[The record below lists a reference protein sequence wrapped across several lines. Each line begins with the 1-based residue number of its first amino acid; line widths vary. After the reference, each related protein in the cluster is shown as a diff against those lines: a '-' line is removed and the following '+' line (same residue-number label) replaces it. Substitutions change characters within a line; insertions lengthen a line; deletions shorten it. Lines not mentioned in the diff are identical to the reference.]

1 MIQPG
6 VTGKLA
12 ESKKSLGTFDGVF
25 TPSILTILGVIMY
38 LKLGWV
44 VGNVGLSKTLLIVTL
59 ATSITFLTG
68 LSIAA
73 IATDHRVRAGGAYY
87 MISRSLGLEAG
98 GAVGIPLFL
107 AQALSVSLYTVGF
120 AESFTAVFPQFS
132 QELIVSLTIILVAG
146 IALLSPRLA
155 IRTQYLVMGV
165 VLISI
170 LSLLFGKPISTEVA
184 GASGTVSDP
193 VGFWTAFAVF
203 FPAVTGITVGVNLS
217 GDLKDPSRSIPLGT
231 FLAIGTGYLVYMIL
245 PVILAF
251 RAGPEAL
258 ISDPLIMRPMSLWGN
273 TILLGVWGGAL
284 SSAVGSILGAP
295 RVLQALA
302 RDNVLPA
309 SLQWLGKGTG
319 PDDSPR
325 TGTVVTLIF
334 SGTAAYFGNLEVIAP
349 VLTMF
354 FLTTYG
360 ALNVA
365 AGLERFLR
373 SPSFRPKIKI
383 HWAFSLLGAVGCFWV
398 MALINSGA
406 TLVASIFVGSV
417 YVWLKK
423 RELTAA
429 WGDLRRGLW
438 MAIIRTG
445 LLALRKGS
453 DARNWRPNILVFSG
467 SPTRRW
473 HLIDLANSFSRSQGL
488 LTVSTVV
495 PEESISPERSTALE
509 SKIRN
514 YCERRG
520 VQSLVRV
527 IPAPD
532 AYSGV
537 RKLVE
542 AYGVGPLIP
551 NSVLLGQNYELSKDR
566 KKFCSLVKDL
576 YTAKRNVFILRAVE
590 ESGFRKRKR
599 IDIWWG
605 GLQGNGALMLILG
618 YLTQT
623 SLMWKGSEVHLRMVV
638 KDEIAKQEALQNLKG
653 IIEKTR
659 TNFIPHVITS
669 DKQKFAEQVLEHSR
683 DADLVFLGIR
693 KPDDNFLNYWDELL
707 TNTNDLP
714 ATVFILAAE
723 EIAFKDVLIHD

>member
-1 MIQPG
+1 M
-6 VTGKLA
+6 VGKLA

-25 TPSILTILGVIMY
+25 APSILTILGVIMY

-44 VGNVGLSKTLLIVTL
+44 VGNVGLYKTLLIVTL
-59 ATSITFLTG
+59 ATSITFLTS

-73 IATDHRVRAGGAYY
+73 IATDQRVRGGGAYY
-87 MISRSLGLEAG
+87 MISRSLGLEVG

-107 AQALSVSLYTVGF
+107 AQAFSVSLYTVGF
-120 AESFTAVFPQFS
+120 SESFTAVYPQLS
-132 QELIVSLTIILVAG
+132 QKFVVTVTIMVVTG
-146 IALLSPRLA
+146 IALLSPKLA

-165 VLISI
+165 VLLSF

-184 GASGTVSDP
+184 GVSGTVSEP
-193 VGFWTAFAVF
+193 VGFWVVFAVF

-217 GDLKDPSRSIPLGT
+217 GDLRDPGKSIPIGT

-251 RAGPEAL
+251 RAAPEAL
-258 ISDPLIMRPMSLWGN
+258 VADPLIMRPMSVWGEA
-273 TILLGVWGGAL
+273 ILLGIWGGAL

-302 RDNVLPA
+302 RDNVLPT
-309 SLQWLGKGTG
+309 SLQWLGRGTG
-319 PDDSPR
+319 PGDTPR
-325 TGTVVTLIF
+325 IGTIITLILAGTV
-334 SGTAAYFGNLEVIAP
+334 AYLGDLEAIAP
-349 VLTMF
+349 ILTMF

-373 SPSFRPKIKI
+373 SPSFRPKFKI
-383 HWAFSLLGAVGCFWV
+383 HWGFSLIGAVGCFWV

-406 TLVASIFVGSV
+406 TLVASCFVGGV

-438 MAIIRTG
+438 MAVIRTG
-445 LLALRKGS
+445 LLGLRQGS
-453 DARNWRPNILVFSG
+453 DARNWRPYTLVFSG

-473 HLIDLANSFSRSQGL
+473 HLVDLANCFCHSQGL

-495 PEESISPERSTALE
+495 PEKSVTPERTSVLE
-509 SKIRN
+509 SKIRD
-514 YCERRG
+514 YCEKRG
-520 VQSLVRV
+520 VQALVRV
-527 IPAPD
+527 VPAPD
-532 AYSGV
+532 PYSGV
-537 RKLVE
+537 RRLVE

-551 NSVLLGQNYELSKDR
+551 NSVLLGQDHELSKDR
-566 KKFCSLVKDL
+566 KQFTSLVHYL
-576 YTAKRNVFILRAVE
+576 YRAKRNVFILRTDE
-590 ESGFRKRKR
+590 EKGFRERKR

-623 SLMWKGSEVHLRMVV
+623 SLKWKGSEVHLRMVV
-638 KDEIAKQEALQNLKG
+638 ADESAEKEAFHNLQG

-659 TNFIPHVITS
+659 TNFITHVITS
-669 DKQKFAEQVLEHSR
+669 KNRKFRDLVTEHSK
-683 DADLVFLGIR
+683 DADLVFLGIAR
-693 KPDDNFLNYWDELL
+693 PDDNLEGYWDKLL
-707 TNTNDLP
+707 IETDNLP
-714 ATVFILAAE
+714 ATVFVLASE
-723 EIAFKDVLIHD
+723 EIAFKDVLLHD

>member
-1 MIQPG
+1 
-6 VTGKLA
+6 
-12 ESKKSLGTFDGVF
+12 
-25 TPSILTILGVIMY
+25 MY

-44 VGNVGLSKTLLIVTL
+44 VGNVGLYKTLLIVTL

-73 IATDHRVRAGGAYY
+73 IATDQRVRGGGAYY

-120 AESFTAVFPQFS
+120 AESFTAVFPRFT
-132 QELIVSLTIILVAG
+132 QEFIVMATIIVVAG

-155 IRTQYLVMGV
+155 IRTQYVVMGV
-165 VLISI
+165 VVLSI
-170 LSLLFGKPISTEVA
+170 ISLLFGSAISTEVA
-184 GASGTVSDP
+184 GASGTISEP
-193 VGFWTAFAVF
+193 VGFWEAFAVF

-217 GDLKDPSRSIPLGT
+217 GDLKDPGRSIPLGT

-251 RAGPEAL
+251 RAGSEAL
-258 ISDPLIMRPMSLWGN
+258 VADPLIMRPMSAWGDA
-273 TILLGVWGGAL
+273 ILLGVWGGAL

-302 RDNVLPA
+302 RDNVLPS
-309 SLQWLGKGTG
+309 SLRWMGRGTG
-319 PDDSPR
+319 PDDTPR
-325 TGTVVTLIF
+325 IGTIITLIF
-334 SGTAAYFGNLEVIAP
+334 AGTAAYLGNLEIIAP

-373 SPSFRPKIKI
+373 SPSFRPKFKI

-406 TLVASIFVGSV
+406 TLVASIFVGGV
-417 YVWLKK
+417 YIWLKK

-438 MAIIRTG
+438 MAVIRTG
-445 LLALRKGS
+445 LLGLRQES
-453 DARNWRPNILVFSG
+453 DARNWRPYTLVFSG
-467 SPTRRW
+467 APTRRW
-473 HLIDLANSFSRSQGL
+473 HLVDLANCFSHSQGL

-495 PEESISPERSTALE
+495 PEESITPERSGVLE
-509 SKIRN
+509 SKIRD

-520 VQSLVRV
+520 VRALVRV

-537 RKLVE
+537 KRLVE

-551 NSVLLGQNYELSKDR
+551 NSVLLGQNHELSKDR
-566 KKFCSLVKDL
+566 KKFCSLVSDL
-576 YTAKRNVFILRAVE
+576 YRAKRNVFILRAE
-590 ESGFRKRKR
+590 EKMGFRQRKR

-623 SLMWKGSEVHLRMVV
+623 SLIWKGSEVHLRMVV
-638 KDEIAKQEALQNLKG
+638 KDEKAKEETFRNLQG
-653 IIEKTR
+653 IIERTR

-669 DKQKFAEQVLEHSR
+669 SGQNFWDLVLEHSQ

-693 KPDDNFLNYWDELL
+693 KPQDDFVNYWDKLL
-707 TNTNDLP
+707 TETTNLP
-714 ATVFILAAE
+714 ATVFVLASE
-723 EIAFKDVLIHD
+723 EIDFKDVLLHD

>member
-1 MIQPG
+1 MVEI
-6 VTGKLA
+6 LA

-44 VGNVGLSKTLLIVTL
+44 VGNVGLTKTLLIVTL

-73 IATDHRVRAGGAYY
+73 IATDHRVRTGGAYY
-87 MISRSLGLEAG
+87 MVSRSLGLEAG

-107 AQALSVSLYTVGF
+107 AQALSVSLYIVGF
-120 AESFTAVFPQFS
+120 AESLTAVIPQYTQGS
-132 QELIVSLTIILVAG
+132 VVLTTIVFVAG
-146 IALLSPRLA
+146 IALLSPKFA

-165 VLISI
+165 VALSI
-170 LSLLFGKPISTEVA
+170 LSLFLGGKISPEVA
-184 GASGTVSDP
+184 GVSGTISDP
-193 VGFWTAFAVF
+193 VGFWEVFAVF

-217 GDLKDPSRSIPLGT
+217 GNLKNPGKSIPLGT
-231 FLAIGTGYLVYMIL
+231 FLAIGVGYLVYMIL
-245 PVILAF
+245 PVLLAL
-251 RAGPEAL
+251 RASPDL
-258 ISDPLIMRPMSLWGN
+258 LVTNPLVMMPMSLWGDA
-273 TILLGVWGGAL
+273 ILLGIWGGAL

-302 RDNVLPA
+302 RDNVLPR
-309 SLQWLGKGTG
+309 SLHWLGKGHG
-319 PDDSPR
+319 QDDTPR
-325 TGTVVTLIF
+325 IGTVVTLAF
-334 SGTAAYFGNLEVIAP
+334 AGGAAYVGDLEVIAP

-373 SPSFRPKIKI
+373 SPSFRPKFRV
-383 HWAFSLLGAVGCFWV
+383 HWSFSFLGAIGCVSV
-398 MALINSGA
+398 MSLINPGA
-406 TLVASIFVGSV
+406 TLVASFFVIGV
-417 YVWLKK
+417 YLLLKK
-423 RELTAA
+423 RALTVA

-445 LLALRKGS
+445 LLGLRAGS
-453 DARNWRPNILVFSG
+453 DARNWRPYTLVFSG
-467 SPTRRW
+467 APTRRW
-473 HLIDLANSFSRSQGL
+473 HLVELANSFSHSQGL

-495 PEESISPERSTALE
+495 PEEALTLQRSSALE
-509 SKIRN
+509 TKIRD

-520 VQSLVRV
+520 VSSLVRV
-527 IPAPD
+527 IAAPD

-537 RKLVE
+537 RRLVE

-566 KKFCSLVKDL
+566 HKFCSLVNDL
-576 YTAKRNVFILRAVE
+576 YQAKRNVFILRADE
-590 ESGFRKRKR
+590 EKGFGRRER

-623 SLMWKGSEVHLRMVV
+623 SVDWKGSEVHLRMVV
-638 KDEIAKQEALQNLKG
+638 KDEGAVEEAHRNLID
-653 IIEKTR
+653 IIDRTR

-669 DKQKFAEQVLEHSR
+669 ADRNFRDLVLDHSR
-683 DADLVFLGIR
+683 GADLVLLGVGQPR
-693 KPDDNFLNYWDELL
+693 EDFEHYWGRLL
-707 TNTNDLP
+707 KETKDLP
-714 ATVFILAAE
+714 ATLFVLAAE

>member
-1 MIQPG
+1 
-6 VTGKLA
+6 
-12 ESKKSLGTFDGVF
+12 
-25 TPSILTILGVIMY
+25 MY

-44 VGNVGLSKTLLIVTL
+44 VGNVGLYKTLLIVTL

-73 IATDHRVRAGGAYY
+73 IATDQRVRGGGAYY

-120 AESFTAVFPQFS
+120 AESFTAVFPRFT
-132 QELIVSLTIILVAG
+132 QEFIVMATIIVVAG

-155 IRTQYLVMGV
+155 IRTQYVVMGV
-165 VLISI
+165 VVLSI
-170 LSLLFGKPISTEVA
+170 ISLLFGSAISTEVA
-184 GASGTVSDP
+184 GASGTISEP
-193 VGFWTAFAVF
+193 VGFWEAFAVF

-217 GDLKDPSRSIPLGT
+217 GDLKDPGRSIPLGT

-251 RAGPEAL
+251 RAGSEAL
-258 ISDPLIMRPMSLWGN
+258 VADPLIMRPMSAWGDA
-273 TILLGVWGGAL
+273 ILLGVWGGAL

-302 RDNVLPA
+302 RDNVLP
-309 SLQWLGKGTG
+309 SGLRWMGRGTG
-319 PDDSPR
+319 PDDTPR
-325 TGTVVTLIF
+325 IGTMITLIF
-334 SGTAAYFGNLEVIAP
+334 AGTAAYLGNLEIIAP

-373 SPSFRPKIKI
+373 SPSFRPKFKI

-406 TLVASIFVGSV
+406 TLAASIFVGGV
-417 YVWLKK
+417 YIWLKK
-423 RELTAA
+423 RELTAT

-445 LLALRKGS
+445 LLGLRQES
-453 DARNWRPNILVFSG
+453 DARNWRPYTLVFSG
-467 SPTRRW
+467 APTRRW
-473 HLIDLANSFSRSQGL
+473 HLVDLANCFSHSQGL

-495 PEESISPERSTALE
+495 PEESITPERSGVLE
-509 SKIRN
+509 SKIRD

-520 VQSLVRV
+520 VRALVRV

-537 RKLVE
+537 KRLVE

-551 NSVLLGQNYELSKDR
+551 NSVLLGQNHELSKDR
-566 KKFCSLVKDL
+566 KKFCSLVSDL
-576 YTAKRNVFILRAVE
+576 YRAKRNVFILRAE
-590 ESGFRKRKR
+590 EKMGFQQRKR

-638 KDEIAKQEALQNLKG
+638 KDEKAKEETFRNLQE
-653 IIEKTR
+653 IIERTR

-669 DKQKFAEQVLEHSR
+669 SGQKFWDLVLEHSQ

-693 KPDDNFLNYWDELL
+693 KPQDDFVDYWDKLL
-707 TNTNDLP
+707 TETTNLP
-714 ATVFILAAE
+714 ATVFVLASE
-723 EIAFKDVLIHD
+723 EIDFKDVLLHD

>member
-1 MIQPG
+1 M
-6 VTGKLA
+6 A
-12 ESKKSLGTFDGVF
+12 ESKKSLGTFNGVF

-44 VGNVGLSKTLLIVTL
+44 VGNVGLYKTLLIVTL

-73 IATDHRVRAGGAYY
+73 IATDQRVRGGGAYY

-120 AESFTAVFPQFS
+120 AESFTAVFPRFT
-132 QELIVSLTIILVAG
+132 QEFIVMATIIVVAG

-155 IRTQYLVMGV
+155 IRTQYVVMGV
-165 VLISI
+165 VVLSI
-170 LSLLFGKPISTEVA
+170 ISLLFGSAISTEVA
-184 GASGTVSDP
+184 GASGTISEP
-193 VGFWTAFAVF
+193 VGFWEAFAVF

-217 GDLKDPSRSIPLGT
+217 GDLKDPGRSIPLGT

-251 RAGPEAL
+251 RAGSEAL
-258 ISDPLIMRPMSLWGN
+258 VADPLIMRPMSAWGDA
-273 TILLGVWGGAL
+273 ILLGVWGGAL

-302 RDNVLPA
+302 RDNVLPS
-309 SLQWLGKGTG
+309 SLRWMGRGTG
-319 PDDSPR
+319 PDDTPR
-325 TGTVVTLIF
+325 IGTIITLIF
-334 SGTAAYFGNLEVIAP
+334 AGTAAYLGNLEIIAP

-373 SPSFRPKIKI
+373 SPSFRPKFKI

-406 TLVASIFVGSV
+406 TLVASIFVGGV
-417 YVWLKK
+417 YIWLKK

-438 MAIIRTG
+438 MAVIRTG
-445 LLALRKGS
+445 LLGLRQES
-453 DARNWRPNILVFSG
+453 DARNWRPYTLVFSG
-467 SPTRRW
+467 APTRRW
-473 HLIDLANSFSRSQGL
+473 HLVDLANCFSHSQGL

-495 PEESISPERSTALE
+495 PEESITPERSGVLE
-509 SKIRN
+509 SKIRD

-520 VQSLVRV
+520 VRALVRV

-537 RKLVE
+537 KRLVE

-551 NSVLLGQNYELSKDR
+551 NSVLLGQNHELSKDR
-566 KKFCSLVKDL
+566 KKFCSLVSDL
-576 YTAKRNVFILRAVE
+576 YRAKRNVFILRAE
-590 ESGFRKRKR
+590 EKMGFR
-599 IDIWWG
+599 
-605 GLQGNGALMLILG
+605 Q
-618 YLTQT
+618 
-623 SLMWKGSEVHLRMVV
+623 
-638 KDEIAKQEALQNLKG
+638 
-653 IIEKTR
+653 
-659 TNFIPHVITS
+659 
-669 DKQKFAEQVLEHSR
+669 
-683 DADLVFLGIR
+683 
-693 KPDDNFLNYWDELL
+693 
-707 TNTNDLP
+707 
-714 ATVFILAAE
+714 
-723 EIAFKDVLIHD
+723 